1 MTDERLEI
9 RIDPVNDGLGHVAEN
24 EESEEQMIHE
34 QSQFQTS
41 STCVSKLLQSYE
53 IFFILSAAQSTG
65 VQEAITY
72 AGLVYYEERRA
83 EDLVTFVAAK
93 DLNALLEVTLLI
105 FCNNIVTLFLV
116 Y

>member
-34 QSQFQTS
+34 LSQFQTS
-41 STCVSKLLQSYE
+41 STCVSKLQSYE